1 MDIAAVQDNWQ
12 PALQLSCQLACLLH
26 YYVRSSFCQYRQGR
40 VHCIF
45 TSTLGENPIGKQ
57 TLYSPCYYHSPF
69 GTVIVTRVCP
79 FQMLFEH
86 GQTPL
91 YSGICM
97 KNLCKYTS
105 NVETVNSNLTGHIP
119 AIQCHTVFEQF
130 RKTVYD
136 RDGKKGIWTLFFYH
150 WHFTVPVER
159 PAADGRAVPAGQT

>member
-1 MDIAAVQDNWQ
+1 MTGGALRHEGKPAALPFPWTLLRFRTIGSQ
-12 PALQLSCQLACLLH
+12 PYSCLVSWPVCSIIMSGALF
-26 YYVRSSFCQYRQGR
+26 VNIGR
-40 VHCIF
+40 GVHCIF
-45 TSTLGENPIGKQ
+45 TSTLGENPIGEQ
-57 TLYSPCYYHSPF
+57 TLCSPCYYHSPF

-97 KNLCKYTS
+97 KNPCKYTS

-136 RDGKKGIWTLFFYH
+136 RDGKKGI
-150 WHFTVPVER
+150 
-159 PAADGRAVPAGQT
+159 